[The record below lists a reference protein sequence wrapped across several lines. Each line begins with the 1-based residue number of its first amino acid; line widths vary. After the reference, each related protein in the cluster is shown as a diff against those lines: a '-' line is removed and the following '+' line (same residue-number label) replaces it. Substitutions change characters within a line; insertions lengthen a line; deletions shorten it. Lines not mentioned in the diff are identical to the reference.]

1 MKLDN
6 NKRIKV
12 KMKNIKKLCFL
23 TLMSTVFSL
32 SLGSCTKKDKK
43 AESPAKEQTTNEH
56 PTDNKSSSEH
66 PEHPADKKSS
76 SEHPEHPAD
85 KKSSSEHPEHPT
97 DNKSSSEHPSDDN

>member
-23 TLMSTVFSL
+23 ILMSTVFSL

-56 PTDNKSSSEH
+56 PEHPSKGKASNEH
-66 PEHPADKKSS
+66 PEHPTDN
-76 SEHPEHPAD
+76 
-85 KKSSSEHPEHPT
+85 KSSSEHPEHPT

>member
-23 TLMSTVFSL
+23 ILMSTVFSL

-56 PTDNKSSSEH
+56 PEHPSEGKASNEH
-66 PEHPADKKSS
+66 PEDTSKAKASKD
-76 SEHPEHPAD
+76 
-85 KKSSSEHPEHPT
+85 
-97 DNKSSSEHPSDDN
+97 HPSDDN